1 MPEIKTKEDF
11 KKIQICNPILQGR
24 EIEYVNQALYD
35 NDIGSRGSFIHRF
48 ETNFSDYIGVSDSIC
63 CVNGTA
69 ALHLGLLSLGLK
81 NGDEVICPSFTMIS
95 PLLAVKYTGAKPVL
109 VDCDETWCIDPEQ
122 IEKKITKKTKAILA
136 VHIYG
141 HPCDMDRINE
151 IARNNNVKVI
161 EDAAEAHGTLYK
173 GFKAGSQSDVSCFS
187 FYANKVITTGEGGM
201 VCTNNVQIA
210 ERVRSLKNLSFGS
223 RNRYTHEEIGYNY
236 RMTNIQAAIGLAQL
250 ERIDHY
256 VHIRR
261 KVADYYNRHLF
272 LPHQPERDWAVS
284 CNWYYGIL
292 IPNKLQLEEKLMKA
306 GIETR
311 HFFTGMHKQPC
322 LHLRGKYPMT
332 DRLTKEGLLLPTG
345 DLTEGDLDHI
355 CQTIRS

>member
-1 MPEIKTKEDF
+1 MSDDAI
-11 KKIQICNPILQGR
+11 KKIYICQPTLQGK
-24 EIEYVNQALYD
+24 EVEYVNNALYD
-35 NDIGSRGSFIHRF
+35 TDIGARGYYINRF
-48 ETNFSDYIGVSDSIC
+48 ESSFSDYIGVAHAVSC
-63 CVNGTA
+63 CNGTA
-69 ALHLGLLSLGLK
+69 ALHLGLVALGIK
-81 NGDEVICPSFTMIS
+81 NGDEVIVPSFTMIS
-95 PLLAVKYTGAKPVL
+95 PVLAIKYTGAKPVL
-109 VDCDETWCIDPEQ
+109 VDCNETWCIDPEQ
-122 IEKKITKKTKAILA
+122 IEKKITKKTKAILC

-141 HPCDMDRINE
+141 HPCDMDRISE
-151 IARNNNVKVI
+151 IAGRYNLKVI

-173 GFKAGSQSDVSCFS
+173 GFKAGSLSDVSCFS
-187 FYANKVITTGEGGM
+187 FYSNKVITTGEGGM
-201 VCTNNVQIA
+201 VCAKSPEIA
-210 ERVRSLKNLSFGS
+210 NTVRQLKNLCFGVK
-223 RNRYTHEEIGYNY
+223 NRYIHDSIGYNY

-261 KVADYYNRHLF
+261 RVADYYNRHLQ
-272 LPHQPERDWAVS
+272 LPHQPEKDWAVS

-292 IPNKLQLEEKLMKA
+292 VPNKLQLEEKLANA

-322 LHLRGKYPMT
+322 LKLRGKYPMT

-345 DLTEGDLDHI
+345 DLTDGDLDHI